1 MSCSAT
7 SSISLLKPSFCT
19 VRTIN
24 FRFISRVVGLMCL
37 VESIVALMCLVMS
50 FYFGESPLPFGL
62 GALAYL
68 ASGLGLSAIGR
79 ELKEKQAGR
88 REGMLTV
95 TSTWLIL
102 SIIATIPMM
111 LSGATPRFVDALVEC
126 MSGFTTTGATVF
138 AEVEHLPNSILFFRS
153 LMQWQGGIGIVVFT
167 IALVPIF
174 GGGASQIFNAETTG
188 ITHERFLPRI
198 TDVAKRLC
206 LVYIAETALLILLL
220 WLGPMGLFDSVCH
233 ALSCLSTGGYST
245 RNAGIA
251 AYNSPYIEYVLLTFM
266 YLGALNLTLV
276 FFAVTGHPLKLWR
289 DEEFKWFNVFIGG
302 MTLISTVWVY
312 TQGLYDTVEESF
324 RRAAFQIISL
334 GSSTGF
340 LTADITEWKP
350 FFWMLALLV
359 MFVNGCAGSTSGG
372 LKVARLVVLIKN
384 LYNEFKKQI
393 HPHLFTPVTINGRQ
407 ISISVV
413 HQVLAFCV
421 VYLMLIFVGSLL
433 IMLDGNGFLSSLSIA
448 CSAVSNSGPGIGEYL
463 SSISTAGDFTKYLLA
478 ILMLVG
484 RLEIFTVIGILAPH
498 FWRK

>member
-1 MSCSAT
+1 MA
-7 SSISLLKPSFCT
+7 
-19 VRTIN
+19 
-24 FRFISRVVGLMCL
+24 RVLAQMCL
-37 VESIVALMCLVMS
+37 VETLVAVMCLIMS
-50 FYFGESPLPFGL
+50 IYFGESLLPFTIGALSYL
-62 GALAYL
+62 GAGCL
-68 ASGLGLSAIGR
+68 LSFFGR
-79 ELKEKQAGR
+79 ELREKQVAR

-95 TSTWLIL
+95 TATWLLL
-102 SIIATIPMM
+102 SLIATIPMM
-111 LSGATPRFVDALVEC
+111 ISGATPRFVDALVEC
-126 MSGFTTTGATVF
+126 ISGFTTTGTTVF
-138 AEVEHLPNSILFFRS
+138 AEVEHLPHSILFFRS

-167 IALVPIF
+167 VALVPIF

-206 LVYIAETALLILLL
+206 IVYILETSLLILLL
-220 WLGPMGLFDSVCH
+220 WIGPMGLFDSVCH

-245 RNAGIA
+245 RNASIA
-251 AYNSPYIEYVLLTFM
+251 AYDSPYIEYVLTAFM

-276 FFAVTGHPLKLWR
+276 FFALTGESEKLFR

-302 MTLISTVWVY
+302 MILISTAWIYSQGIY
-312 TQGLYDTVEESF
+312 TSLEESF
-324 RRAAFQIISL
+324 RRAAFQVVSL

-350 FFWMLALLV
+350 FFWMIALLV
-359 MFVNGCAGSTSGG
+359 MFVNGCAGSTAGG
-372 LKVARLVVLIKN
+372 LKTARFVVLIKN

-393 HPHLFTPVTINGRQ
+393 HPHLFTPVTINGKQ
-407 ISISVV
+407 LSISVV

-448 CSAVSNSGPGIGEYL
+448 CTAVSNSGAGIGEYL
-463 SSISTAGDFTKYLLA
+463 STLSPAGDFTKYLLA
-478 ILMLVG
+478 ALMLIG
-484 RLEIFTVIGILAPH
+484 RLEVFTVIGILAPH